1 MNFLHGL
8 CKDPIKSSMT
18 NHCKTINGYIKGLTK
33 LYIHVHVLIDIF
45 MFTAANARWHFET
58 KLRIQVHVLM
68 KIAGGVQYMIC
79 DGTISEH
86 IVLAQS
92 QYAGPIYNIHSSKC
106 WDFHLAFTY
115 PWYSRPKCS
124 NNQSFSLSRQYCE
137 FSVIAIGEIK

>member
-1 MNFLHGL
+1 MQNN
-8 CKDPIKSSMT
+8 KWI
-18 NHCKTINGYIKGLTK
+18 IKGLTK

-58 KLRIQVHVLM
+58 KLRIHSLWCPIHDLWWD
-68 KIAGGVQYMIC
+68 KLRTYRY
-79 DGTISEH
+79 

-92 QYAGPIYNIHSSKC
+92 QYAGLNYNIHSSKC

-124 NNQSFSLSRQYCE
+124 NNQSFFFCKTILWIFRHCNRGNKIAREIRFTSLCSQKC
-137 FSVIAIGEIK
+137 IML

>member
-1 MNFLHGL
+1 MQNN
-8 CKDPIKSSMT
+8 KWIV
-18 NHCKTINGYIKGLTK
+18 NGLTK
-33 LYIHVHVLIDIF
+33 LYIHVLINIF

-58 KLRIQVHVLM
+58 KLRIQVLM

-92 QYAGPIYNIHSSKC
+92 QYASPNYNIHSSKC

-124 NNQSFSLSRQYCE
+124 NNQSFFFCKTILWIFRHCNRGNKIAREIRFTSLCSQKCI
-137 FSVIAIGEIK
+137 V